1 MDKEVNQH
9 VGVSVKFPTLPRK
22 DKTLMTAHEFEEL
35 LRLSGETNR
44 SRLIHMALHHYRDVV
59 RQQLVEQQETLGK
72 RIAEFDATFPLDK
85 EPS

>member
-35 LRLSGETNR
+35 LRLSGEANR
-44 SRLIHMALHHYRDVV
+44 SRLIHLALHHYRDVV

>member
-9 VGVSVKFPTLPRK
+9 VGVSVKFPTLRRK

-44 SRLIHMALHHYRDVV
+44 SRLIHLALHHYLDVV
-59 RQQLVEQQETLGK
+59 RQQLVEEKESLGK
-72 RIAEFDATFPLDK
+72 RIAEFDAVFPSDK
-85 EPS
+85 ESS